1 MSSRN
6 CMRGLEMVCGRHR
19 LSPSIDLVSITLL
32 SARSRPRLR
41 ASMVPILRRRGIPEF
56 KNI

>member
-6 CMRGLEMVCGRHR
+6 FMRR
-19 LSPSIDLVSITLL
+19 LSRSIDLVSITLL
-32 SARSRPRLR
+32 SALSRPRLR

-56 KNI
+56 KDI